1 MIVDYHRPETM
12 EEALKL
18 LVQDEPLTLP
28 MGGGTILNAP
38 SEEEYAVV
46 DLQNLGLDKISVKG
60 SNLNIGATATLQAL
74 LDTKDLPP
82 ALTKA
87 IQHEATYNLRQAG
100 TVAGTLV
107 SADGR
112 SPFACAMLALDAQL
126 TLQPGDEIVGYG
138 EILPV
143 RGEKLAGR
151 LITNIV
157 ISNQVDLAY
166 EYSARSPADLMVVGA
181 AAARWKSGRTRVVLG
196 GYGSAPLMVVD
207 GKDENDIMPAV
218 ENAYSE
224 AVDEWASAE
233 YRKDAA
239 VTLAGRCLEQVKG

>member
-1 MIVDYHRPETM
+1 MIVDYYRPETM

-18 LVQDEPLTLP
+18 LAQDEPRTLP

-38 SEEEYAVV
+38 SEEAYAVV
-46 DLQNLGLDKISVKG
+46 DLQNLGLDRISVKG
-60 SNLNIGATATLQAL
+60 SNLNVGAMATLQVL
-74 LDTKDLPP
+74 LDTKDLLP

-87 IQHEATYNLRQAG
+87 IQHEATYNLRQVG

-112 SPFACAMLALDAQL
+112 SPFSCVMLALDAQL
-126 TLQPGDEIVGYG
+126 TLQPDDETVGYG

-143 RGEKLAGR
+143 RKEKLAGR
-151 LITNIV
+151 IITQIT
-157 ISNQVDLAY
+157 IQPQIELAY

-196 GYGSAPLMVVD
+196 GYGSAPLMVVE
-207 GKDENDIMPAV
+207 GKDENDILPAV

-224 AVDEWASAE
+224 AGDEWASAE

-239 VTLAGRCLEQVKG
+239 VTLARRCLEQLV